1 MLEARLRLLA
11 LICLSPAAFAE
22 AQQTDVLTP
31 NSVIDPARIYEQS
44 REDVT
49 LPIATERS
57 PAPNG
62 ETAISIPLANEITP
76 MRCMTAWSFIAG
88 RAIEAPEQMRA
99 LHADFSEASAHSH
112 WQHWLSADLIANNG
126 TVSSDFHARRLAA
139 ERTFSLTLANVEEP
153 HIYRTLGACYVPP
166 TKRQVGDPTILLRNF
181 MVQHQGLPD
190 SYTVPAL
197 QRQLRAFPITESVDV
212 ETSDDC
218 DDALSREEDALS
230 TAILSQC
237 FERGGVLASQVKTSA
252 EPIDAVCRISAT
264 LQCENIP

>member
-31 NSVIDPARIYEQS
+31 NSVLDPAKIYEQS

-49 LPIATERS
+49 LPIASDRS
-57 PAPNG
+57 PEPNG
-62 ETAISIPLANEITP
+62 DTAISVPLENEITP

-88 RAIEAPEQMRA
+88 RAIEAPDEMRA

-112 WQHWLSADLIANNG
+112 WQHWLSADLLASNG
-126 TVSSDFHARRLAA
+126 TVSSDFRARRLAA
-139 ERTFSLTLANVEEP
+139 ERTFSLSLADAEEP

-166 TKRQVGDPTILLRNF
+166 TERQVGDPTILLRNF

-190 SYTVPAL
+190 TYTVPAL
-197 QRQLRAFPITESVDV
+197 QRQLRAFPITESIDV
-212 ETSDDC
+212 ETNEDC
-218 DDALSREEDALS
+218 DEALEREAVELN
-230 TAILSQC
+230 TQIISQC
-237 FERGGVLASQVKTSA
+237 FERGGVLASQVKTNA